1 MGATPTI
8 GDFQAFL
15 TNIVGVPA
23 SALPSDSPVV
33 GYAFNFAV
41 GTVNAQLT
49 LACSPPGS
57 WTPYQ
62 LAVYNLAAD
71 ILINWAQDPTNEPV
85 YDAGPPPRKYFA
97 WLRYQYGVNTFIAG
111 VISSSGDEGT
121 SQSLLVPKAFEGL
134 TIGQL
139 SNLKTPYG
147 RAYLALAQDVGTM
160 WGMA

>member
-1 MGATPTI
+1 MGGAPTI

-23 SALPSDSPVV
+23 SALPSDSPVI

-41 GTVNAQLT
+41 STVNTQLT

-71 ILINWAQDPTNEPV
+71 ILINWAQDPTDEPV
-85 YDAGPPPRKYFA
+85 YSAGPPPLKYFA
-97 WLRYQYGVNTFIAG
+97 WLRVQYGVNTFVAG

-121 SQSLLVPKAFEGL
+121 NQSLVVPKAFEGL